1 MSVSIC
7 PIATVNAPVE
17 QVWALLSEP
26 DNYARWWDA
35 RTRSIEPK
43 GAVRPGQKI
52 QAQTW
57 ALGKGWDVAIAVE
70 SVDSSKRQIDLTT
83 SLPLGITVHNHIV
96 CAPLDRATCRVTF
109 G

>member
-1 MSVSIC
+1 MSVSVC

-17 QVWALLSEP
+17 QVWTLLSKP

-35 RTRSIEPK
+35 QTRSIEPK
-43 GAVRPGQKI
+43 GAAQPGQKVL
-52 QAQTW
+52 AQSK
-57 ALGKGWDVAIAVE
+57 ALGKRWNVTITVE
-70 SVDSSKRQIDLTT
+70 RVDSSKRQIDLTT

-96 CAPLDRATCRVTF
+96 CAPLDGITCRVTF

>member
-1 MSVSIC
+1 MGVSVC

-35 RTRSIEPK
+35 QTLSIEPK
-43 GAVRPGQKI
+43 GAAQPGQKVL
-52 QAQTW
+52 AQSK
-57 ALGKGWDVAIAVE
+57 AFGRGWNVTITVE
-70 SVDSSKRQIDLTT
+70 RVDSSKRQIDLTT

-96 CAPLDRATCRVTF
+96 CALLDRATCRVTF

>member
-1 MSVSIC
+1 MGLSVC

-26 DNYARWWDA
+26 DNYALWWNA
-35 RTRSIEPK
+35 QTRSIEPK
-43 GAVRPGQKI
+43 GDAQPGQKVL
-52 QAQTW
+52 AQSK
-57 ALGKGWDVAIAVE
+57 AFGRGWNVTITVE

-96 CAPLDRATCRVTF
+96 CAPLERATCRVTF

>member
-1 MSVSIC
+1 MGVSVC

-35 RTRSIEPK
+35 QTRSIEPK
-43 GAVRPGQKI
+43 GSARPGQEI
-52 QAQTW
+52 LAQSK
-57 ALGKGWDVAIAVE
+57 AFGKGWNVTISVE
-70 SVDSSKRQIDLTT
+70 RVDNSKRQIDLTT
-83 SLPLGITVHNHIV
+83 SLPLGVTVHNHVV
-96 CAPLDRATCRVTF
+96 CAPLDRAMCCVTF

>member
-1 MSVSIC
+1 MGVSVC

-26 DNYARWWDA
+26 ENYATWWDA
-35 RTRSIEPK
+35 QTRSIEPK
-43 GAVRPGQKI
+43 GSAQSGQKI
-52 QAQTW
+52 YAQTR
-57 ALGKGWDVAIAVE
+57 AFGKEWDVTIAVE
-70 SVDSSKRQIDLTT
+70 SVDSSNRQIGLTT